1 MAISSFKH
9 RELKKLA
16 NGKNAK
22 INNEHVNKLLMLFSM
37 LNHLK
42 SINDLYNSR
51 SFKPHPLDGK
61 LKGYWSIEISGNWRV
76 TFKFEDGNVKDL
88 DYIDYH

>member
-9 RELKKLA
+9 SELKKLA

-22 INNEHVNKLLMLFSM
+22 INSEHLKKLKTLLSIF
-37 LNHLK
+37 NHLK
-42 SINDLYNSR
+42 SVNDLFNSN

-61 LKGYWSIEISGNWRV
+61 LKGHWSIQISGNWRV
-76 TFKFEDGNVKDL
+76 TFKFEDGNVKDI